1 MVSLVK
7 CRIGAKEFMNYDVVY
22 ISKQALILSLLLS
35 LPIVLVTSA
44 VGLLFS
50 IFQALT
56 QIQDQTLSFAIKLVF
71 ITMVIYF
78 TSDWIAAKIYG
89 FALMLYSTI

>member
-1 MVSLVK
+1 
-7 CRIGAKEFMNYDVVY
+7 MNYDVVY
-22 ISKQALILSLLLS
+22 ISKQALILSLILS
-35 LPIVLVTSA
+35 LPVVVVASC

-71 ITMVIYF
+71 VIGTLYL
-78 TSDWIAAKIYG
+78 TTDWVAGKIYQY
-89 FALMLYSTI
+89 ALMIYNTILYHM

>member
-1 MVSLVK
+1 
-7 CRIGAKEFMNYDVVY
+7 MNYDVVY
-22 ISKQALILSLLLS
+22 LSKQALILSLLLS
-35 LPIVLVTSA
+35 LPVVVVASV

-71 ITMVIYF
+71 IILVMYLT
-78 TSDWIAAKIYG
+78 TDWVAGKIYQY
-89 FALMLYSTI
+89 ALMLFSTISTTSW

>member
-1 MVSLVK
+1 MD
-7 CRIGAKEFMNYDVVY
+7 YDVVY
-22 ISKQALILSLLLS
+22 LAKQALMLSLVLS
-35 LPIVLVTSA
+35 LPVVVIASV

-71 ITMVIYF
+71 IIFALYL
-78 TSDWIAAKIYG
+78 TSDWMASKIYR
-89 FALMLYSTI
+89 FALSLYSVYMQ

>member
-1 MVSLVK
+1 
-7 CRIGAKEFMNYDVVY
+7 MNYDVVY
-22 ISKQALILSLLLS
+22 ISKQALLLS
-35 LPIVLVTSA
+35 LVLSLPVVVVASA

-71 ITMVIYF
+71 IIGTLYA
-78 TSDWIAAKIYG
+78 TTDWVAGKIYEY
-89 FALMLYSTI
+89 ALMIYTTILYHL